1 MSNDTLIDSAT
12 AEEIA
17 TISRRTID
25 RLEKKNEFPKRIRI
39 GYRTVRWVR
48 REVEE
53 WRRQQIQARDQ
64 CDHHS
69 DHAGRSQVTTDQ
81 GRPS

>member
-1 MSNDTLIDSAT
+1 MSELIDSAT
-12 AEEIA
+12 VEKIT

-25 RLEKKNEFPKRIRI
+25 RLEKSNRFPKRVRI

-53 WRRQQIQARDQ
+53 WRQQQIQARAQ
-64 CDHHS
+64 S
-69 DHAGRSQVTTDQ
+69 DHNSDHEQQPAK
-81 GRPS
+81 